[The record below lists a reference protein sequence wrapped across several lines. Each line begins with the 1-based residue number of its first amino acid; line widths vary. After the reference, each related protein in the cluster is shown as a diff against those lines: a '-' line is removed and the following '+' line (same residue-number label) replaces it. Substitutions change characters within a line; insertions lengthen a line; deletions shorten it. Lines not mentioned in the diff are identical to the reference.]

1 MPKMKIQAMVE
12 KMTKSKEIVPPK
24 EEKKPPTEE
33 ELEQLRLKKK
43 KKEEEAEKKKE
54 RINRALQKVKRRLY
68 EKKADSE
75 APSNNILNN
84 PKFAM
89 VARMMGARY
98 ATDKNDG
105 NVDNHNQEE
114 NINNNPITT
123 KNVPKKKPKKPGIP
137 NESDSNDS
145 DSNDNN
151 NGQ

>member
-1 MPKMKIQAMVE
+1 MPNMKIQAMVE

-54 RINRALQKVKRRLY
+54 RINRALQKVKKRLY
-68 EKKADSE
+68 EKKVDTE

-89 VARMMGARY
+89 VARMMGAKY
-98 ATDKNDG
+98 ATDKNSGNDG
-105 NVDNHNQEE
+105 KVDN
-114 NINNNPITT
+114 NNTIMT
-123 KNVPKKKPKKPGIP
+123 KNDAKTKPKKADG
-137 NESDSNDS
+137 EQSDSDS

-151 NGQ
+151 NGK